1 MVAYF
6 QEPDTLK
13 QILRALKRKVS
24 DAAIDVIC
32 EGLMRSSSLRGRRT
46 PFGAEE
52 LRLVYQALRSQHLGG
67 TNGHMVAAFESA
79 FAASYGVPYAVSS
92 TSGTAA
98 IHVALGALDL
108 NPGDEIVTAPITDM
122 GTIIP
127 ILYQNAIP
135 VFADVDDTYNM
146 DPNDVERKITA
157 RTRAIIAVHLFG
169 NPCDMD
175 AMVEIARRHGLVLI
189 EDSSQAHM
197 TSYKDKYVG
206 TIGDIGCFSFQQS
219 KPMTTGEGGMTITW
233 NKAYYDRMKLFV
245 DKGFAR
251 KGGGPRAYLFHA
263 PNYRITELVAA
274 VGLAQLRKVQRV
286 VSKRSELG
294 RYMTERLTGLKG
306 VIPAPVT
313 PGAEHTFWQYP
324 IRLTDCDPRDLAAAL
339 REAKISSLPGYTG
352 EPIYLCSE
360 SLHSKKTYGD
370 SQFPFTSLYSSGT
383 YEYEEGLCPNAERL
397 LDQLLCIPWDE
408 SWTRRKID
416 RVVDI
421 IQRFLSA
428 STPTS
433 ISTASPLRP
442 DPRPVAT
449 SRADSARERIAIIGC
464 GRIGQW
470 HLRAYRRHPEAAIVA
485 VADVDFER
493 ARAMA
498 AEVGANAYRSHSE
511 MLASETLDAA
521 SVCSV
526 PSTHHNITIDLL
538 EAGVHVLCE
547 KPLALTVA
555 ELREMLDKA
564 RTANRLLMPAFKYRF
579 HEEVENARRLL
590 ATGSLG
596 RILTFRVMF
605 GGQLDMAGTWY
616 VRPEISGGGVI
627 IDNGPHALDLVR
639 HLMGEIA
646 DISADATAS
655 QAYGV
660 EDTSKLTVRL
670 EDGTVGTI
678 DLSWALAVPARAYLE
693 IFGEQG
699 TVLADLQGVTYR
711 YKTWSD
717 WKRLPNRTGFEDTFV
732 QQAGHFLDAIRRK
745 HPPVVTAEDA
755 LKPQILI
762 EAVYESIR
770 RRSRVAEPIRV

>member
-1 MVAYF
+1 VIR
-6 QEPDTLK
+6 
-13 QILRALKRKVS
+13 QILRRVSRRAEHTVLDVLCVYLTQLSRRK
-24 DAAIDVIC
+24 
-32 EGLMRSSSLRGRRT
+32 EGRA
-46 PFGAEE
+46 PFNGEE
-52 LRLVYQALRSQHLGG
+52 LRLVYHALRSQHLGG
-67 TNGHMVAAFESA
+67 TNGEMVGAFEAA
-79 FAASYGVPYAVSS
+79 FAAAYGVPYAVAS

-98 IHVALGALDL
+98 VHVALGALDL
-108 NPGDEIVTAPITDM
+108 NPGDEVIVPPITDM

-146 DPNDVERKITA
+146 DPRDVERKITA
-157 RTRAIIAVHLFG
+157 RTRAIIVVHLFG

-175 AMVEIARRHGLVLI
+175 AMVEIARRDGIVLI

-197 TSYKDKYVG
+197 TSYKGKYVG

-233 NKAYYDRMKLFV
+233 NKAFHDRMKLFA

-251 KGGGPRAYLFHA
+251 KGWGPRSYLFHA

-274 VGLAQLRKVQRV
+274 VGLAQLHKVQRV
-286 VSKRSELG
+286 VRKRSELG
-294 RYMTERLTGLKG
+294 RYMSERLAGLKG

-324 IRLTDCDPRDLAAAL
+324 IRLTDRDPRDLAAAL

-370 SQFPFTSLYSSGT
+370 SQFPFTSQYSSGT

-416 RVVDI
+416 GVVDI

-433 ISTASPLRP
+433 ISVASPLRP
-442 DPRPVAT
+442 DPRPVTT
-449 SRADSARERIAIIGC
+449 SRPDSARERIAIIGC

-511 MLASETLDAA
+511 MLAYETLDAA

-555 ELREMLDKA
+555 ELREMLEKERA
-564 RTANRLLMPAFKYRF
+564 ANRLLLPAFKYRF
-579 HEEVENARRLL
+579 HEEVESARRLL

-596 RILTFRVMF
+596 RILTFRIMF
-605 GGQLDMAGTWY
+605 GGQLDMSGTWY
-616 VRPEISGGGVI
+616 VRPEVSGGGVLM
-627 IDNGPHALDLVR
+627 DNGSHSIDLIR
-639 HLMGEIA
+639 HLLGEIGEVTA
-646 DISADATAS
+646 EATNS
-655 QAYGV
+655 QSYGV
-660 EDTSKLTVRL
+660 EDTGKLIVRL
-670 EDGTVGTI
+670 EDGAVGTV
-678 DLSWALAVPARAYLE
+678 DLSWAMAVPSRAYLE
-693 IFGEQG
+693 IFGEHG
-699 TVLADLQGVTYR
+699 TILADVEGMS
-711 YKTWSD
+711 YKFGTWKD
-717 WKRLPNRTGFEDTFV
+717 WKRLPNQTGWEETFV
-732 QQAGHFLDAIRRK
+732 RQAGSFLGAIVRK
-745 HPPVVTAEDA
+745 HPPVVTSEDG
-755 LKPQILI
+755 LRTQILL
-762 EAVYESIR
+762 EAAYESIR
-770 RRSRVAEPIRV
+770 PRGGAPEPLQV

>member
-1 MVAYF
+1 
-6 QEPDTLK
+6 
-13 QILRALKRKVS
+13 
-24 DAAIDVIC
+24 
-32 EGLMRSSSLRGRRT
+32 
-46 PFGAEE
+46 
-52 LRLVYQALRSQHLGG
+52 
-67 TNGHMVAAFESA
+67 
-79 FAASYGVPYAVSS
+79 
-92 TSGTAA
+92 
-98 IHVALGALDL
+98 
-108 NPGDEIVTAPITDM
+108 
-122 GTIIP
+122 
-127 ILYQNAIP
+127 
-135 VFADVDDTYNM
+135 
-146 DPNDVERKITA
+146 
-157 RTRAIIAVHLFG
+157 
-169 NPCDMD
+169 
-175 AMVEIARRHGLVLI
+175 
-189 EDSSQAHM
+189 
-197 TSYKDKYVG
+197 
-206 TIGDIGCFSFQQS
+206 
-219 KPMTTGEGGMTITW
+219 MTITW
-233 NKAYYDRMKLFV
+233 NKAFHDRMKLFA

-251 KGGGPRAYLFHA
+251 RGWGPRSYLFHA
-263 PNYRITELVAA
+263 PNYRTTELVAA

-324 IRLTDCDPRDLAAAL
+324 IRLTDRDPRDLAAAL

-370 SQFPFTSLYSSGT
+370 SQFPFTSQYSSGT
-383 YEYEEGLCPNAERL
+383 HEYEEGLCPNAERL

-408 SWTRRKID
+408 SWTRQKID
-416 RVVDI
+416 GVVDI

-428 STPTS
+428 SPPIS
-433 ISTASPLRP
+433 ILVASPLRP
-442 DPRPVAT
+442 DLRPVTT
-449 SRADSARERIAIIGC
+449 SRPDSARERIAIIGC

-511 MLASETLDAA
+511 MVASEALDAA

-526 PSTHHNITIDLL
+526 PSTHHDITIDLL
-538 EAGVHVLCE
+538 KAGVHVLCE
-547 KPLALTVA
+547 KPLALTA
-555 ELREMLDKA
+555 TELREMLDMA
-564 RTANRLLMPAFKYRF
+564 RTSNRLLMPAFKYRF
-579 HEEVENARRLL
+579 HEEVENARGLL

-596 RILTFRVMF
+596 RILTFRIMF

-616 VRPEISGGGVI
+616 VRPEVSGGGVI
-627 IDNGPHALDLVR
+627 IDNGPHALDLIR

-646 DISADATAS
+646 EISADATAS

-670 EDGTVGTI
+670 DDGTVGTV

-711 YKTWSD
+711 YKTWSE

-732 QQAGHFLDAIRRK
+732 RQAGHFLDAIRRK
-745 HPPVVTAEDA
+745 HAPVVTAEDG
-755 LKPQILI
+755 LKSQMLI

-770 RRSRVAEPIRV
+770 RRSMVAEPIRV

>member
-1 MVAYF
+1 V
-6 QEPDTLK
+6 LRR
-13 QILRALKRKVS
+13 ILRQASRRAEYAVLNVLCAYLTQISR
-24 DAAIDVIC
+24 
-32 EGLMRSSSLRGRRT
+32 RGQRRA
-46 PFGAEE
+46 PFSGDE
-52 LRLVYQALRSQHLGG
+52 LRLVYHALRSQHLGG
-67 TNGHMVAAFESA
+67 TNGKMVGAFEAA
-79 FAASYGVPYAVSS
+79 FAAAYGVPYAVAS

-98 IHVALGALDL
+98 VHVALGALDL
-108 NPGDEIVTAPITDM
+108 NPGDEVIVPPITDM

-146 DPNDVERKITA
+146 DPRDVERKITA
-157 RTRAIIAVHLFG
+157 RTRAIIVVHLFG

-175 AMVEIARRHGLVLI
+175 AMVEIARRDGIVLI

-251 KGGGPRAYLFHA
+251 KGWGPRAYLFLA
-263 PNYRITELVAA
+263 PNYRMNELVAA
-274 VGLAQLRKVQRV
+274 VGLAQLRKLPRAVA
-286 VSKRSELG
+286 KRSALG
-294 RYMTERLTGLKG
+294 RYMTERLTGLNG
-306 VIPAPVT
+306 IIPAPIT
-313 PGAEHTFWQYP
+313 PGAQHSYWQYP
-324 IRLTDCDPRDLAAAL
+324 IRLIGSDRQEVAAAL
-339 REAKISSLPGYTG
+339 HAASIPNLPGYTG

-370 SQFPFTSLYSSGT
+370 SQFPFTHHYTSGT
-383 YEYEEGLCPNAERL
+383 HEYHEGLCPNAERL
-397 LDQLLCIPWDE
+397 LDQLICIQWDE
-408 SWTRRKID
+408 SWTHREVD
-416 RVVDI
+416 RVADVI
-421 IQRFLSA
+421 MRSLS
-428 STPTS
+428 TS
-433 ISTASPLRP
+433 PGVS
-442 DPRPVAT
+442 PVAPVRMVQPEAVSV
-449 SRADSARERIAIIGC
+449 SREGLRQRVAIVGC

-470 HLRAYRRHPEAAIVA
+470 HMKAYRHHPGAEVVA
-485 VADVDFER
+485 VADVDFDR

-579 HEEVENARRLL
+579 HEEIENARRLL

-605 GGQLDMAGTWY
+605 GGQLDMSGTWY
-616 VRPEISGGGVI
+616 VRPEVSGGGVLM
-627 IDNGPHALDLVR
+627 DNGSHSIDLIR
-639 HLMGEIA
+639 HLLGEIGEVTA
-646 DISADATAS
+646 EATNS
-655 QAYGV
+655 QSYGV
-660 EDTSKLTVRL
+660 EDTGKLIVRL
-670 EDGTVGTI
+670 EDGAVGTV
-678 DLSWALAVPARAYLE
+678 DLSWAMAVPSRAYLE
-693 IFGEQG
+693 IFGEHG
-699 TVLADLQGVTYR
+699 TILADVEGMS
-711 YKTWSD
+711 YKFGTWKD
-717 WKRLPNRTGFEDTFV
+717 WKRLPNQTGWEETFV
-732 QQAGHFLDAIRRK
+732 RQAGSFLGAIVRK
-745 HPPVVTAEDA
+745 HPPVVTSEDG
-755 LKPQILI
+755 LRTQILL
-762 EAVYESIR
+762 EAAYESIR
-770 RRSRVAEPIRV
+770 PRGRAPEPLQV